1 MVASV
6 IDRAGEEVRRHY
18 DAARQLSLS
27 LLYWLQTERPRP
39 DGGCG
44 YPGLYPRPDVSG
56 AAGGLAKAPYIRE
69 SRRIRALR
77 TVTEAHVGTVMRGG
91 WDPARPPEDPGQRG
105 GAATG
110 GDLRGLRRDRLL
122 PVVRHAPLP
131 FHRRVQDM
139 AVAVPSVLVHIQTGL
154 ERAPVRRAQR
164 MAEMQAR
171 YSAPDAARLSKLGL
185 NTWSLP

>member
-105 GAATG
+105 AQPRAETFEDSVGIGYYLWSAM
-110 GDLRGLRRDRLL
+110 LRTVGSRTWPLL
-122 PVVRHAPLP
+122 YPPCWCIYRPVWSV
-131 FHRRVQDM
+131 HRYG
-139 AVAVPSVLVHIQTGL
+139 VHNGWL
-154 ERAPVRRAQR
+154 
-164 MAEMQAR
+164 EMQAR